1 MGVPIRSIGCFGPE
15 NRGAGSP
22 GGLCQTAAEPLFS
35 ETKAFR
41 GRAEVFG

>member
-1 MGVPIRSIGCFGPE
+1 MGVSIRSTGGFGPE

-22 GGLCQTAAEPLFS
+22 GGLRQTAAEPLFS

-41 GRAEVFG
+41 RRAEVFG